1 MDYVGKGLPGIEFH
15 NTGLYNLGPAGAYPD
30 PNTGVH
36 AVTQRAA
43 DMGRFKP
50 PSLRN
55 IALTAPYMHDGS
67 LRTLTDVV
75 RHYEAGGRTIA
86 AGASQGVGPTNPQ
99 KSEFV
104 SGFTLTDEERGDLVA
119 FLESLT
125 DQAFISDPRF
135 ANPWPQK

>member
-1 MDYVGKGLPGIEFH
+1 
-15 NTGLYNLGPAGAYPD
+15 
-30 PNTGVH
+30 
-36 AVTQRAA
+36 
-43 DMGRFKP
+43 MGRFKA

-67 LRTLTDVV
+67 IATLAEVIE
-75 RHYEAGGRTIA
+75 HYEAGGRTIA
-86 AGASQGVGPTNPQ
+86 DGPYKGVGANNPH

-104 SGFTLTDEERGDLVA
+104 KGFRLTDEERADLVA

-135 ANPWPQK
+135 RNPWPRKTGGR

>member
-1 MDYVGKGLPGIEFH
+1 
-15 NTGLYNLGPAGAYPD
+15 
-30 PNTGVH
+30 
-36 AVTQRAA
+36 
-43 DMGRFKP
+43 MGRFRA

-67 LRTLTDVV
+67 IAHADRRGPPLRGGWT
-75 RHYEAGGRTIA
+75 HASAAAGTAGVGRT
-86 AGASQGVGPTNPQ
+86 NPH

-104 SGFTLTDEERGDLVA
+104 TGFTLTDEERTDLVA